1 MLPTGDEGASAGHG
15 KHTKLCR
22 EKDVCMSPSRA
33 TGAGWGARISPSSAL
48 RYWFSGQIHHFGQ
61 EASMEFRLHGLA
73 RGDSA
78 GTVEQWREQ
87 VLLTYPSVAQ
97 RYSRPARYLQR
108 KTNVSLKELWITM
121 VCVYLNPMSD
131 VHLRDYLLFFRFNF
145 RFQPAA
151 MSVRVGCCIAGKFPR
166 ALQALQG
173 LDILQFFG

>member
-1 MLPTGDEGASAGHG
+1 
-15 KHTKLCR
+15 
-22 EKDVCMSPSRA
+22 MSPSLA
-33 TGAGWGARISPSSAL
+33 PGAGAPIVPSSEL
-48 RYWFSGQIHHFGQ
+48 RYWFSGQTHHLGQ
-61 EASMEFRLHGLA
+61 EESMEFRLHILA
-73 RGDSA
+73 RHGLFAQFVSVVPSKCA
-78 GTVEQWREQ
+78 SPAEYTVEQWREH
-87 VLLTYPSVAQ
+87 VLFTYPSVAQ

-121 VCVYLNPMSD
+121 VCMYLNPMSD
-131 VHLRDYLLFFRFNF
+131 VHLRDYLLIFRFNF

>member
-1 MLPTGDEGASAGHG
+1 MLPAGDEGASTGHD
-15 KHTKLCR
+15 KHTKLSR
-22 EKDVCMSPSRA
+22 EKDVCMSPSLA
-33 TGAGWGARISPSSAL
+33 PGAGARIFPSSVP

-61 EASMEFRLHGLA
+61 EASMEFRLHRLA
-73 RGDSA
+73 RRAASA
-78 GTVEQWREQ
+78 GTVEQWREH
-87 VLLTYPSVAQ
+87 VLFTYPSVAQ

-131 VHLRDYLLFFRFNF
+131 VHLRDYLVIFRFNF

-151 MSVRVGCCIAGKFPR
+151 MSFRVGCCIAGKFPR